1 MSEKRGKYIKIWNV
15 YGNGREYFQEK
26 THKKVTKEVLV
37 KNAAADPE
45 AWRCLP
51 SRDTIFSKGLII

>member
-37 KNAAADPE
+37 KNAAANPE
-45 AWRCLP
+45 AWRWVP
-51 SRDTIFSKGLII
+51 SRDTMFSKGLII